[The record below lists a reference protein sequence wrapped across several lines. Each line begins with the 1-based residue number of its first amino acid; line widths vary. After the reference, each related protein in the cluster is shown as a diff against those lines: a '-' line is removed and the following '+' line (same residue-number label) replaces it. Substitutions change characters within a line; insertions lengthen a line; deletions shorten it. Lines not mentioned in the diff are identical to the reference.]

1 MMGHSA
7 CPWLAPVICL
17 PCGVGEHRLNPAP
30 SSSPPS
36 QSGWSSMILAALAEK
51 MQVQA
56 QPIGVAVKLLLSV
69 CFGDRPQVAQ
79 ADLKLT
85 M

>member
-1 MMGHSA
+1 
-7 CPWLAPVICL
+7 
-17 PCGVGEHRLNPAP
+17 
-30 SSSPPS
+30 
-36 QSGWSSMILAALAEK
+36 MILAALAEK